1 MEYIDELE
9 NLLVHYPSL
18 EACRGDILKAYEV
31 LSECFARDGFVFTTG
46 NGGSAS
52 DADHIVGELLKGFKL
67 RRPLC
72 EAEKVRLLGQGQP
85 EGAMLSSRLQRGF
98 RAMSLMSQTA
108 IYTAAGNDLGGDMGP
123 AQQLNSLGR
132 PGDVLFGISTSGN
145 AMNIALAVQVARMK
159 GMKTIG
165 LTGCK
170 GGRLA
175 EMADVCIK
183 VPENETYRIQEL
195 HLPVYHALCSML
207 EVTFFKE

>member
-1 MEYIDELE
+1 MEIKMEYIDELE

-18 EACRGDILKAYEV
+18 EACRGDSLKAYEV

-72 EAEKVRLLGQGQP
+72 EAEKARLLGQGQP
-85 EGAMLSSRLQRGF
+85 EGAMLSSSLQRGF

-132 PGDVLFGISTSGN
+132 PKHKPAYHMFLLTIIDLSGIADDQNLFLDLFSHRCSP
-145 AMNIALAVQVARMK
+145 
-159 GMKTIG
+159 
-165 LTGCK
+165 
-170 GGRLA
+170 
-175 EMADVCIK
+175 
-183 VPENETYRIQEL
+183 PENHRL
-195 HLPVYHALCSML
+195 R
-207 EVTFFKE
+207 